1 MKKSLRQNIDNAATH
16 GVGVTVAV
24 RGLRATATLDGAGL
38 VNRLYRAISG
48 GVLHVSRSERVA
60 RLAES
65 GDVHGASRAGV
76 VRSYADIHAQTLDP
90 LWRTCKGIA

>member
-1 MKKSLRQNIDNAATH
+1 MLKTLCQNVDDAAAH

-24 RGLRATATLDGAGL
+24 GGLRTAAALHGVGL
-38 VNRLYRAISG
+38 VDRLYRAVRGS
-48 GVLHVSRSERVA
+48 VLHVSRCERIA

-65 GDVHGASRAGV
+65 GDVHGAGRAGV

-90 LWRTCKGIA
+90 LWRACKGAA